1 MKLIAQSLVVVFSSI
16 LLMFAFSALIFAADE
31 GQADNSWLNGKW
43 SGQPPAGGDLTMT
56 ISVDKDNKIHG
67 SGIIPVRGG
76 REAHPEVSG
85 TVKGKQVVLETFF
98 QDPKVQSTV
107 HYNCRFVDNALQC
120 RTPKGYKTTFKKVD

>member
-1 MKLIAQSLVVVFSSI
+1 MKIGIQSFAIVLFNILFLIVGSTFTVA
-16 LLMFAFSALIFAADE
+16 ASAE
-31 GQADNSWLNGKW
+31 QADNSWLNGKW

-56 ISVDKDNKIHG
+56 LTVDKDNKIHG

-98 QDPKVQSTV
+98 SEARVQRTV
-107 HYNCRFVDNALQC
+107 HYNCRFANNALQC
-120 RTPKGYKTTFKKVD
+120 RTAKGYKTTFKKVD

>member
-1 MKLIAQSLVVVFSSI
+1 MKIGIQLFAIVLFNVLFLIAGSTLTP
-16 LLMFAFSALIFAADE
+16 AASAE
-31 GQADNSWLNGKW
+31 QADYSWLNGKW

-56 ISVDKDNKIHG
+56 LTVDKDNKIHG

-85 TVKGKQVVLETFF
+85 TVKGKRVVLETFF
-98 QDPKVQSTV
+98 QDPKVQGTV
-107 HYNCRFVDNALQC
+107 HYNCTFVDNALQC